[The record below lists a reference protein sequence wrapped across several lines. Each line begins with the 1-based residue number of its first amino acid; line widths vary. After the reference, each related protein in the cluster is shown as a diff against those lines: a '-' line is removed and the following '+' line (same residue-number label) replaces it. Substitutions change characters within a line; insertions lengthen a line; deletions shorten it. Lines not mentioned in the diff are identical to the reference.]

1 MLLPG
6 NTIMQAVC
14 RTLLHSLWQGLIIA
28 VLAGAVV
35 LFTKRLRPAARYTIF
50 TGLLLA
56 FVLMV
61 GATFYHQLQVA
72 ATAGIASL
80 PAVQQPAINNAIPAG
95 AAIVTDVAVKPQG
108 LAYKLFAYFNA
119 HANSIVFGWLLIM
132 AFRCLQM
139 LIGLRG
145 VYILKNKGVETAGA
159 YWTRRLTQLAQ
170 SINVKGNITLLQSAI
185 AKVPMVIGHFKP
197 VILIPAGILTALPQ
211 DEIEAILLH
220 ELAHI
225 RRKDYLVNLLQN
237 FCEILFFFNPAVLWL
252 SSLIKDERENCCDD
266 IALHEVKNKKQFIH
280 ALISF
285 QEYNLAASKY
295 APGFPGQKDH
305 LLNRV
310 KRIITNNNKTLSN
323 MEKTLLATGIVLLS
337 FATITFAQTNKSTPK
352 DKQATHTTAWQNNK
366 VTHVTAWQNNDDALT
381 VKAGMQ
387 TLVDTAEAAQLVVND
402 GDAVLYN
409 DTTPARHRDDGNG
422 SHYSINT
429 DFEGKRI
436 EVTYE
441 DDKITSLYIDGKQI
455 PADKIAD
462 YKDLTDRL
470 LSKMKEQQ
478 AKFAIQQQA
487 FAVQQ
492 QQFQR
497 QQELFRQQQ
506 EKFTEQ
512 RQAMARQRDSLG
524 QNFIKQQQDLNR
536 VQEQLYKEQ
545 QRLYMQQREEYRK
558 LQDKYRHTR
567 DSLGLHDGDGF
578 APMPPME
585 PMTPM
590 EPANLAV
597 AALAPMP
604 PMEPGVSPMPAMPG
618 EPAIAPTPRWDL
630 RAPMAPPM
638 PPMPAVAVPNKT
650 VVAII
655 SYLQDNNVDID
666 DENVSFKLDDKELVV
681 NGKKQPDNLFNALK
695 QRYIKNTG
703 DHVTYTT
710 HKTSTGRSTHT
721 DITVK

>member
-35 LFTKRLRPAARYTIF
+35 LFTKRLKPAARYTVF
-50 TGLLLA
+50 TGLLLL

-61 GATFYHQLQVA
+61 GATFYYQLQVA
-72 ATAGIASL
+72 ATAGIAS
-80 PAVQQPAINNAIPAG
+80 PAVQQITINNTVPAG
-95 AAIVTDVAVKPQG
+95 AAIITDAAVKPQG
-108 LAYKLFAYFNA
+108 LARKLFAYFNA
-119 HANSIVFGWLLIM
+119 HANSVVFGWLLIM

-145 VYILKNKGVETAGA
+145 VYILKNKGVETAGE

-197 VILIPAGILTALPQ
+197 VILVPAGLLTALPQ

-225 RRKDYLVNLLQN
+225 RRKDYLVNMLQN

-285 QEYNLAASKY
+285 QEYNLASSKY

-352 DKQATHTTAWQNNK
+352 QNKKATHATAWQNN
-366 VTHVTAWQNNDDALT
+366 NDALA
-381 VKAGMQ
+381 VKEGMQ
-387 TLVDTAEAAQLVVND
+387 TLVDTAGAAQLVVQD

-409 DTTPARHRDDGNG
+409 DTTPVRHRGDDGGNN
-422 SHYSINT
+422 YSINT

-436 EVTYE
+436 ELVYK
-441 DDKITSLYIDGKQI
+441 DNKITELYIDGKQI

-470 LSKMKEQQ
+470 LTKMKEQQ

-506 EKFTEQ
+506 EKLREMQ
-512 RQAMARQRDSLG
+512 HGLAQQQDSVRTAFG
-524 QNFIKQQQDLNR
+524 KQQQELYK
-536 VQEQLYKEQ
+536 QQQQLYKEQ
-545 QRLYMQQREEYRK
+545 QRQYRELQQKFR
-558 LQDKYRHTR
+558 QTR
-567 DSLGLHDGDGF
+567 DSLGINNDDNGF
-578 APMPPME
+578 APYPPAQPME
-585 PMTPM
+585 PMSPLTPAGPPPP
-590 EPANLAV
+590 PA

-604 PMEPGVSPMPAMPG
+604 PMEPNGPGAALLAPVPAQPASPRL
-618 EPAIAPTPRWDL
+618 EL
-630 RAPMAPPM
+630 RAPMPPPAPLVLADGPT
-638 PPMPAVAVPNKT
+638 NKT
-650 VVAII
+650 VRAIMD
-655 SYLQDNNVDID
+655 YLQDNNVNID
-666 DENVSFKLDDKELVV
+666 DDNVSFNLNDRELVV
-681 NGKKQPDNLFNALK
+681 NGKKQADNLFSTLK
-695 QRYIKNTG
+695 QRYIKNAG

-710 HKTSTGRSTHT
+710 RKTGTGRTTHT